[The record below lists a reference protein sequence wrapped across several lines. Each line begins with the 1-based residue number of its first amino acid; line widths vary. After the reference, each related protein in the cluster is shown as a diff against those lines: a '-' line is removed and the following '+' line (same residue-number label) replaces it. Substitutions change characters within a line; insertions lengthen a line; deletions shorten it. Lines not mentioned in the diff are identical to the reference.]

1 MNGTFE
7 FLDYLIF
14 GLYAITILA
23 IGLWVSRDKDGK
35 QKNAEDYFLASKSL
49 PWWAVGTSLIAANI
63 SAEQFIGMSGSGFA
77 LGLAIASYEW
87 MAAITLLVVG
97 KYFLPIFIEKGLYT
111 IPEFIE
117 KRFSTNLKTILAIF
131 WIALFVFVNLTT
143 VLFLGGKALDTII
156 GVGDGSILLNSIIGL
171 GLFAAAYSL
180 WGGLASVAWT
190 DVIQVVILIFG
201 GLLMTYFALANVTDS
216 GSFID
221 GMKYVYE
228 KAPERFSMIL
238 SKGEIIKP
246 NGGDAWWDLPG
257 LAVLIGGIWVAN
269 LYYWGFNQYII
280 QRTLAAKS
288 LAEGQ
293 KGIVFAA
300 FLKLIIPVIV
310 VLPGIIAYVMNLD
323 DSGVLTAA
331 SVDPGFIGAAGNI
344 ANDNAAPWLIKNFI
358 PVGVKGLI
366 LAALAAAIVSS
377 LASMLNSTSTIF
389 TMDIYRSHFNK
400 NASDAQMVFVGRI
413 TAVVALIIAIIIA
426 PQLGSLGQV
435 FIFIQ
440 EYTGV
445 VSPGI
450 LAVFL
455 MGLFYKKATNNAA
468 IWGAIL
474 SIPIAMYFKVAPT
487 GWSDASIFVELPFMH
502 QMGYTC
508 IATLAVI
515 ALISYLD
522 GNKDMDDYDNIMNDL
537 SLNPNSIPLLAGEV
551 VHADQN
557 GKCADMNLIIAS
569 LPDVIPKA
577 HIISSSGCNAH
588 EDNVHFNSEGYRE
601 LGKRYA
607 HKMISL
613 LENKEIED

>member
-1 MNGTFE
+1 MSGTFE
-7 FLDYLIF
+7 LLDYLIF
-14 GLYAITILA
+14 GLYAVTILG
-23 IGLWVSRDKDGK
+23 IGLWVSRDKKGK

-49 PWWAVGTSLIAANI
+49 PWWAVGASLIAANI

-117 KRFSTNLKTILAIF
+117 KRYSTNLKTILAIF

-201 GLLMTYFALANVTDS
+201 GLLMTYFALSNVTDS

-238 SKGEIIKP
+238 SQGEIIKP

-257 LAVLIGGIWVAN
+257 LAVLIGGMWVAN

-310 VLPGIIAYVMNLD
+310 VLPGIIAYVMNID
-323 DSGVLTAA
+323 DSGMLTTA
-331 SVDPGFIGAAGNI
+331 SVDPGFIGAAGNF

-389 TMDIYRSHFNK
+389 TMDIYKSHFNK
-400 NASDAQMVFVGRI
+400 NASDAKMVSVGRI
-413 TAVVALIIAIIIA
+413 TAVVALVIAIIIA

-455 MGLFYKKATNNAA
+455 MGLFYKKATNNGA

-474 SIPIAMYFKVAPT
+474 SIPIAMYFKVSPK

-508 IATLAVI
+508 IATLAII
-515 ALISYLD
+515 ALVSYLD
-522 GNKDMDDYDNIMNDL
+522 GNQDDPKGINLTKKLFATNKTFNIGAF
-537 SLNPNSIPLLAGEV
+537 SVLLITAF
-551 VHADQN
+551 
-557 GKCADMNLIIAS
+557 L
-569 LPDVIPKA
+569 
-577 HIISSSGCNAH
+577 
-588 EDNVHFNSEGYRE
+588 
-601 LGKRYA
+601 YA
-607 HKMISL
+607 MFW
-613 LENKEIED
+613 

>member
-14 GLYAITILA
+14 GLYAVTILA

-216 GSFID
+216 GSFVD

-323 DSGVLTAA
+323 DSGMLTAT

-358 PVGVKGLI
+358 PSGVKGLI

-413 TAVVALIIAIIIA
+413 TAVVALIIAILIA

-474 SIPIAMYFKVAPT
+474 SIPIAMYFKVAPK
-487 GWSDASIFVELPFMH
+487 GWSDASVFVELPFMH

-508 IATLAVI
+508 IATLAII

-522 GNKDMDDYDNIMNDL
+522 GNKDDSKGIKLTKKLFATNSTFNIGAF
-537 SLNPNSIPLLAGEV
+537 SV
-551 VHADQN
+551 V
-557 GKCADMNLIIAS
+557 LITAF
-569 LPDVIPKA
+569 L
-577 HIISSSGCNAH
+577 
-588 EDNVHFNSEGYRE
+588 
-601 LGKRYA
+601 YA
-607 HKMISL
+607 MFW
-613 LENKEIED
+613 

>member
-14 GLYAITILA
+14 GLYAVTILA

-400 NASDAQMVFVGRI
+400 NATDSQMVSVGRI

-474 SIPIAMYFKVAPT
+474 SIPIAMYFKVAPK

-508 IATLAVI
+508 LVTLALI
-515 ALISYLD
+515 AFISYLD
-522 GNKDMDDYDNIMNDL
+522 GNKDDSKGINLTKELFATNSTFNIGAF
-537 SLNPNSIPLLAGEV
+537 SV
-551 VHADQN
+551 V
-557 GKCADMNLIIAS
+557 LITAF
-569 LPDVIPKA
+569 L
-577 HIISSSGCNAH
+577 
-588 EDNVHFNSEGYRE
+588 
-601 LGKRYA
+601 YA
-607 HKMISL
+607 MFW
-613 LENKEIED
+613 

>member
-1 MNGTFE
+1 MSETFE
-7 FLDYLIF
+7 LLDYLIF
-14 GLYAITILA
+14 GLYALTILG
-23 IGLWVSRDKDGK
+23 IGLWVSRDKKGK

-49 PWWAVGTSLIAANI
+49 PWWAVGASLIAANI

-117 KRFSTNLKTILAIF
+117 KRYSTNLKTILAIF

-238 SKGEIIKP
+238 SQGEIIKP

-257 LAVLIGGIWVAN
+257 LAVLIGGMWVAN

-300 FLKLIIPVIV
+300 SLKLIIPVIV
-310 VLPGIIAYVMNLD
+310 VLPGIIAYVMNID
-323 DSGVLTAA
+323 DSGMLTTA
-331 SVDPGFIGAAGNI
+331 SVDPGFIGAAGNF

-389 TMDIYRSHFNK
+389 TMDIYKSHFNK
-400 NASDAQMVFVGRI
+400 NASDAKMVSVGRI

-455 MGLFYKKATNNAA
+455 MGLFYKKATNNGA

-474 SIPIAMYFKVAPT
+474 SIPMAMYFKVAPK

-508 IATLAVI
+508 IATLAII

-522 GNKDMDDYDNIMNDL
+522 GNQDDPKGINLTKKLFATNKTFNIGAFSVL
-537 SLNPNSIPLLAGEV
+537 
-551 VHADQN
+551 
-557 GKCADMNLIIAS
+557 
-569 LPDVIPKA
+569 VITA
-577 HIISSSGCNAH
+577 
-588 EDNVHFNSEGYRE
+588 F
-601 LGKRYA
+601 LYA
-607 HKMISL
+607 MFW
-613 LENKEIED
+613 